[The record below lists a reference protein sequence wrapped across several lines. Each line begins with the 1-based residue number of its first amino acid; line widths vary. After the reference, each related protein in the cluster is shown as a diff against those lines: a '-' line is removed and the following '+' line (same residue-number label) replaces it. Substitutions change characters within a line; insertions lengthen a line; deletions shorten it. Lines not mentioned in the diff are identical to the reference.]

1 MQGSYRHYSTFF
13 QDFPGL
19 VKTKFQGFPGLK
31 KLVFKDFPGYIPF
44 SNTGCMRS
52 KKCTYQISYRCN
64 CITVN
69 KPKCSTI
76 GISNTRID
84 PRGGKMHTSVT
95 MYYNEFLIY
104 FAILKLLLWNSRTFQ
119 GIQGPMPFSR
129 TFQAW
134 KSQQLNSMTFQGL
147 YEPCKWITFFSNQ
160 TESNPFQTKSEFFQK
175 LNRNKKNVFHTSLL
189 AVTSVNILSDTI
201 SDWLTVSTGT
211 EPGLRVTLTIQIKS
225 AE

>member
-69 KPKCSTI
+69 KPKCSTCSCI
-76 GISNTRID
+76 NTCID

-104 FAILKLLLWNSRTFQ
+104 FAVLKLEIKISRTTALEFQ
-119 GIQGPMPFSR
+119 DFPGFSR
-129 TFQAW
+129 TYA
-134 KSQQLNSMTFQGL
+134 
-147 YEPCKWITFFSNQ
+147 
-160 TESNPFQTKSEFFQK
+160 FFQ
-175 LNRNKKNVFHTSLL
+175 NF
-189 AVTSVNILSDTI
+189 
-201 SDWLTVSTGT
+201 
-211 EPGLRVTLTIQIKS
+211 PGLEISTIKCHDFPGLSRVCTNPVLFPPSSPHLMSQPHNHLTTSQLPQ
-225 AE
+225 

>member
-1 MQGSYRHYSTFF
+1 MCLLGVIKLKFNFKPLFIPQNRQQGSYRHYSTFF

-69 KPKCSTI
+69 KPKCSTC
-76 GISNTRID
+76 NCID

-104 FAILKLLLWNSRTFQ
+104 FAILKLEIKISRTTALEFQ
-119 GIQGPMPFSR
+119 NF
-129 TFQAW
+129 
-134 KSQQLNSMTFQGL
+134 
-147 YEPCKWITFFSNQ
+147 
-160 TESNPFQTKSEFFQK
+160 
-175 LNRNKKNVFHTSLL
+175 
-189 AVTSVNILSDTI
+189 
-201 SDWLTVSTGT
+201 
-211 EPGLRVTLTIQIKS
+211 PGLSRVFKDLCLFPGLS
-225 AE
+225 RPGNLNN